1 MRLRADQIEKHAAQA
16 LAPVYLISGDE
27 TLLVQECADA
37 IRTAC
42 RQHGFSERQVFHADA
57 NFDWQVLLDETASMS
72 LFADKKLIELR
83 MPSGKPGD
91 AGTAALESYCANT
104 NADTALLIICNKL
117 DGSAARA
124 KWHKAVDAC
133 GVTIP
138 IWPVEPQQL
147 PRWIEQRL
155 RQRGLS
161 ASADAIQILAER
173 VQGNLLACAQEIEKL
188 QLYTDAKM
196 IDAATINATVA
207 DSARFDI
214 FNLAD
219 QTLLG
224 NCAQALRAIA
234 GLRGEGEEPPVIL
247 WALTKELRTLHKCA
261 DAVEQGQSIDRALD
275 SAGVWDKRK
284 PLVRA
289 AAQRLSRKRIENLLR
304 LSQQIDSAVK
314 GSGDDPW
321 LLLDRLILGICGQS
335 ARKKPT
341 TESSGGKT

>member
-1 MRLRADQIEKHAAQA
+1 MRLRADQIEKHTAQG
-16 LAPVYLISGDE
+16 LAPVYLVSGDE

-37 IRTAC
+37 IRSAC
-42 RQHGFSERQVFHADA
+42 RKHGFGERQVFHVEAG
-57 NFDWQVLLDETASMS
+57 FDWQALHDETAALS

-83 MPSGKPGD
+83 MPNGKPGD
-91 AGTAALESYCANT
+91 AGTKALENYCANT
-104 NADTALLIICNKL
+104 NADTVVLIVCNKL

-133 GVTIP
+133 GVTVP
-138 IWPVEPQQL
+138 VWPVEPQQL

-155 RQRGLS
+155 RQRGIS

-188 QLYTDAKM
+188 QLYTDAKV
-196 IDAATINATVA
+196 IDTDIVNATVA

-219 QTLLG
+219 QVLAG
-224 NCAQALRAIA
+224 NTAQALRALA

-247 WALTKELRTLHKCA
+247 WALTRELRSLHKCA
-261 DAVEQGQSIDRALD
+261 EAIEQGQAIERALG
-275 SAGVWDKRK
+275 SAGVWEKRK

-289 AAQRLSRKRIENLLR
+289 AVQRLSRKRIENLLR
-304 LSQQIDSAVK
+304 LAQQIDAAVK

-321 LLLDRLILGICGQS
+321 LLLDRLLIGM
-335 ARKKPT
+335 R
-341 TESSGGKT
+341 

>member
-1 MRLRADQIEKHAAQA
+1 MRLRADQIEKHAAQS

-27 TLLVQECADA
+27 TLLVQECTDA

-42 RQHGFSERQVFHADA
+42 RQHGFTERQVFHVDA
-57 NFDWQVLLDETASMS
+57 HFDWQIVLDETAALS
-72 LFADKKLIELR
+72 LFADKKIIELR
-83 MPSGKPGD
+83 MPNGKPGD

-104 NADTALLIICNKL
+104 NTDTVLLIICNKL
-117 DGSAARA
+117 DSSAARA
-124 KWHKAVDAC
+124 KWHKAIDSC

-138 IWPVEPQQL
+138 IWPIEPQQL

-155 RQRGLS
+155 RQRGIS
-161 ASADAIQILAER
+161 ASDEAIQILAER

-188 QLYTDAKM
+188 QLYTDAKV
-196 IDAATINATVA
+196 IDANIVNTTVA
-207 DSARFDI
+207 DSARYDI

-219 QTLLG
+219 QALLG
-224 NCAQALRAIA
+224 NTTQTLRALA

-261 DAVEQGQSIDRALD
+261 EIIEQGQAIDRALD

-289 AAQRLSRKRIENLLR
+289 AVQRLSRKRIENLLR
-304 LSQQIDSAVK
+304 LAQKIDAAIK
-314 GSGDDPW
+314 GSGDNPW
-321 LLLDRLILGICGQS
+321 LLLDRLLLGMSTQS
-335 ARKKPT
+335 AR
-341 TESSGGKT
+341 

>member
-27 TLLVQECADA
+27 TLLVQECADTLRA
-37 IRTAC
+37 LC
-42 RQHGFSERQVFHADA
+42 RNKGFNERQVFHVDN
-57 NFDWQVLLDETASMS
+57 NFDWQILLNETAALS

-91 AGTAALESYCANT
+91 AGTAALESYCAHT
-104 NADTALLIICNKL
+104 NPDTVLLIICNKF
-117 DGSAARA
+117 DSSAARA

-138 IWPVEPQQL
+138 IWPIEPQQL

-155 RQRGLS
+155 QQRGIS
-161 ASADAIQILAER
+161 ASSDAIQILAER

-188 QLYTDAKM
+188 QLYTDTKV
-196 IDAATINATVA
+196 IDADIINATVA
-207 DSARFDI
+207 DSARYDI
-214 FNLAD
+214 FHLAD

-224 NCAQALRAIA
+224 DSAQALRALA
-234 GLRGEGEEPPVIL
+234 GLRAEGEEPPVIL

-261 DAVEQGQSIDRALD
+261 EAIEQGQIIERALD

-289 AAQRLSRKRIENLLR
+289 AVQRLSRKRIENLLR
-304 LSQQIDSAVK
+304 LSQQIDSAIK
-314 GSGDDPW
+314 GSGENPW
-321 LLLDRLILGICGQS
+321 LLLDRLLLGMCLQA
-335 ARKKPT
+335 AR
-341 TESSGGKT
+341 

>member
-16 LAPVYLISGDE
+16 LVPIYLISGDE
-27 TLLVQECADA
+27 TLLVQECGDA
-37 IRTAC
+37 IRAAC
-42 RQHGFSERQVFHADA
+42 RRHGFSERQVFHVDTG
-57 NFDWQVLLDETASMS
+57 FDWQTLLDETAAMS

-83 MPSGKPGD
+83 MPNGKPGD

-104 NADTALLIICNKL
+104 NPDTVVLVICNKL
-117 DGSAARA
+117 DSSAARA

-138 IWPVEPQQL
+138 IWPIEPQQL

-155 RQRGLS
+155 RQRGIS
-161 ASADAIQILAER
+161 ADHDAIQILAER

-188 QLYTDAKM
+188 QLYTDAKV
-196 IDAATINATVA
+196 IDANTVNATVA
-207 DSARFDI
+207 DNARFDI
-214 FNLAD
+214 FHLTD
-219 QTLLG
+219 QALLG
-224 NCAQALRAIA
+224 NAAQALRALA

-261 DAVEQGQSIDRALD
+261 EAIEQGQAVDRALD
-275 SAGVWDKRK
+275 SGGVWDKRK
-284 PLVRA
+284 PFVRA
-289 AAQRLSRKRIENLLR
+289 AVQRLSRRRIENLLR

-321 LLLDRLILGICGQS
+321 LLLDRLLIGM
-335 ARKKPT
+335 K
-341 TESSGGKT
+341 